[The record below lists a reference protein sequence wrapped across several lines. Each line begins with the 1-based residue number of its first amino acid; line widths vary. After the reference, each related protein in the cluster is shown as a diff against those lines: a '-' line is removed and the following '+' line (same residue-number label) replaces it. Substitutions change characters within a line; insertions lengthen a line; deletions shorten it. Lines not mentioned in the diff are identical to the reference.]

1 MSSDRMRDIRNQ
13 VMWNRLISVVE
24 EQAQTLVR
32 TAFSTS
38 TREAGD
44 VSAGVFDCQGRML
57 AQAVTGTPGHVNSM
71 ARSVVHFLDVF
82 PTQTMRDGDAYIT
95 NDPWK
100 ATGHLHDLTVV
111 SPTFRDGKLVALFA
125 CTSHLVDIGGIGL
138 APDGK
143 QIYHEGLFIPIMPLA
158 REGEMDRWL
167 LTLIRANVREPVQ
180 VEGDIYALAA
190 CNETGSR
197 RLRAMMDEYR
207 LDTLDDLGSY
217 IFGQSRAAMT
227 AAIGALPKGT
237 WRSSMRIDGYD
248 TPIDLVASL
257 TVSDDTIHVDFAGSS
272 GTSDRG
278 INCPMCYTEAYTA
291 FGVKCVVAPRIPNN
305 AGSLDAIKVTAPDNT
320 IVNAP
325 HPCAVVARSTIG
337 HMLPDV
343 VFGCLHQALPNRV
356 PAEGTSSLWN
366 MKLGAGHGITGA
378 VCDGATA
385 FTVTTFHSG
394 GAGARPEQDGLSA
407 TPYPSGVRNVPV
419 EITEAITPIVVWR
432 KDYRTDSGGAGRRR
446 GGLGQTMVIGSR
458 EDAPFGIFAGF
469 ERVHF
474 PARGRDGGGPGA
486 KGRLRLESGAEL
498 RHKGFQVVPARDR
511 LIVEMPGG
519 GGFGDPHAR
528 DAGTVA
534 EDVRNGLVTPEV
546 ARSDYGVAV
555 GDDGTLDETA
565 TRTLR
570 ARGPV

>member
-1 MSSDRMRDIRNQ
+1 MNDSHMQEIRNQ

-71 ARSVVHFLDVF
+71 ARAVIHFLDVF
-82 PTQTMRDGDAYIT
+82 PTQTMRDGDTYIT

-100 ATGHLHDLTVV
+100 GTGHLHDLTVV
-111 SPTFRDGKLVALFA
+111 SPTFRNGKLVALFA

-158 REGEMDRWL
+158 REGQMDEWL

-197 RLRAMMDEYR
+197 RLIAMMDEYD
-207 LDTLDDLGSY
+207 LDALDDLGVY
-217 IFGQSRAAMT
+217 IFTQSRNAMT
-227 AAIGALPKGT
+227 AAIAQLPKGT
-237 WRSSMRIDGYD
+237 WHNTMRIDGYD
-248 TPIDLVASL
+248 TPIDLTASL
-257 TVSDDTIHVDFAGSS
+257 TIGEDSIDVDFAGSS

-278 INCPMCYTEAYTA
+278 INCPMCYTEAYTS

-305 AGSLDAIKVTAPDNT
+305 AGSLDAIKVTAPENT

-343 VFGCLHQALPNRV
+343 VFGCLHQAMPNRV
-356 PAEGTSSLWN
+356 PAEGTSNLWN
-366 MKLGAGHGITGA
+366 LKLGAGHGITGSA
-378 VCDGATA
+378 GDHATA
-385 FTVTTFHSG
+385 FMATTFHSG
-394 GAGARPEQDGLSA
+394 GAGARPAQDGLSA
-407 TPYPSGVRNVPV
+407 TPFPSGVRNVPV
-419 EITEAITPIVVWR
+419 EITEAITPIVIWR
-432 KDYRTDSGGAGRRR
+432 KEYRTDSGGPGKQR
-446 GGLGQTMVIGSR
+446 GGLGQTMVVANR

-474 PARGRDGGGPGA
+474 PARGRDGGNPGA
-486 KGRLRLESGAEL
+486 KGRLHLESGAEL
-498 RHKGFQVVPARDR
+498 RHKGFQVVPPQEK
-511 LIVEMPGG
+511 LIVDMPGG
-519 GGFGDPHAR
+519 GGYGEAFAR
-528 DAGTVA
+528 DPASVA
-534 EDVRNGLVTPEV
+534 DDVRNGLVTADA
-546 ARSDYGVAV
+546 ARADYGVAV
-555 GDDGTLDETA
+555 GPDGTLDEAETE
-565 TRTLR
+565 RLR
-570 ARGPV
+570 AGHA